1 MHTPT
6 DGDRQRRAHIHTFT
20 TPLSAAAASV
30 CLTDSLARSLPLSP
44 SFDPSVGPR
53 LNRQSRGGC
62 LLLVGRGGGLAAAV
76 HKAAAVS
83 VVVDR
88 GACDHCDHAVYEQ
101 KQDRTDGRRRSGG
114 SCTSAPRRLP
124 RVRGVRARVSERV
137 CISAS
142 PTLPRMERAF
152 VFTRSRSTG
161 LRSFAREISRKR
173 RERGE

>member
-6 DGDRQRRAHIHTFT
+6 DGDRQRRAHRHTFT

-88 GACDHCDHAVYEQ
+88 ARGLRPLRPRGLRTKAGSDGRTEAERWQLHVGSSTSPSRAWRACPCERASVHQCITDSAPNGTCICVYEIPI
-101 KQDRTDGRRRSGG
+101 DR
-114 SCTSAPRRLP
+114 APQFCP
-124 RVRGVRARVSERV
+124 RNLAEG
-137 CISAS
+137 
-142 PTLPRMERAF
+142 
-152 VFTRSRSTG
+152 
-161 LRSFAREISRKR
+161 K
-173 RERGE
+173 